1 MIVSFESSVIGI
13 LIFENPVIGI
23 LIFEHPGI
31 GRCPD
36 FEDLVN
42 GRFGIGEP
50 LDFEIGGIC
59 NWESYR

>member
-1 MIVSFESSVIGI
+1 MIVSFESPVIGI

-31 GRCPD
+31 GGCPD

-42 GRFGIGEP
+42 RRFG
-50 LDFEIGGIC
+50 
-59 NWESYR
+59 N

>member
-1 MIVSFESSVIGI
+1 MVSFESSVIGI

-50 LDFEIGGIC
+50 
-59 NWESYR
+59 